1 METHDFAE
9 TLTFNQV
16 AQLLSLPNKLVRR
29 LIQTGQIKQYGAGRN
44 IYFVKSQ
51 IERLKNNL

>member
-9 TLTFNQV
+9 ILTFDQV
-16 AQLLSLPNKLVRR
+16 AQFLALPKKFVRR
-29 LIQTGQIKQYGAGRN
+29 LIQTGQIKRYGSGGN
-44 IYFVKSQ
+44 IYFLKSQ

>member
-9 TLTFNQV
+9 RLTFDQV
-16 AQLLSLPNKLVRR
+16 AQFLALPKKLVRR
-29 LIQTGQIKQYGAGRN
+29 LILTGQIKQYGAGSN
-44 IYFVKSQ
+44 IYFIKSQ